1 MEETPTTGKG
11 SPPQRGLVSGYM
23 WKLIRESVSLTQVQL
38 AEELAVDVATVQGWE
53 SGRRPLTALRA
64 GDLARI
70 RVRLIGRGAPPRLFL
85 ILADA
90 IEADVAIDHAL
101 HLGARSA
108 EPRHHPLAV
117 TVHRRDL
124 TNLITWPFNG
134 LLPTQLAGMVLA
146 QPRRRGPA
154 ADRPV
159 IGAADRK
166 AFFDLLLSVA
176 ETSRE
181 PEHALLRRQAIYLLS
196 FDPGQHTRDWLEHE
210 HIRAIRHAGRD
221 DTIPSWVA
229 VRSAAVSLTRY
240 GHRDPLAAFISGGL
254 SSHQQEV
261 ANLNYWAY
269 WLGEIPDTQIDDSF
283 MSGDP
288 IASWDGSRLLAHLL
302 DRIEPSADQLAL
314 NVRTLWQLVLARP
327 RLLADQPDLRAKAS
341 ARTGEVLDGFDL
353 GKQVRRELSDIAY
366 AIKLSNR

>member
-1 MEETPTTGKG
+1 M
-11 SPPQRGLVSGYM
+11 
-23 WKLIRESVSLTQVQL
+23 TQFQL
-38 AEELAVDVATVQGWE
+38 ADELGVDVATVQGWE

-64 GDLARI
+64 ADLARV

-90 IEADVAIDHAL
+90 IEADVVIDHAL
-101 HLGARSA
+101 HVGGRVSN
-108 EPRHHPLAV
+108 PRHHPLAV

-134 LLPTQLAGMVLA
+134 LLPAQLAGLI
-146 QPRRRGPA
+146 PDRPKRRGPTS
-154 ADRPV
+154 DRPV
-159 IGAADRK
+159 IGAADRT
-166 AFFDLLLSVA
+166 AFFDHLLTVA
-176 ETSRE
+176 ETHRE

-196 FDPGQHTRDWLEHE
+196 FDPGQHAKDWLEHE
-210 HIRAIRHAGRD
+210 HVRAIRNAGRD

-240 GHRDPLAAFISGGL
+240 GRRDPLAAFVSGGL
-254 SSHQQEV
+254 SSHQQEI

-269 WLGEIPDTQIDDSF
+269 WLGEIPDIQVDDGF
-283 MSGDP
+283 MSADP
-288 IASWDGSRLLAHLL
+288 ASSWDGSHLLAHLL

-314 NVRTLWQLVLARP
+314 NVRTLWQLLLARP
-327 RLLADQPDLRAKAS
+327 RVLADRPDLRSMTS
-341 ARTGEVLDGFDL
+341 ARTSQVLDDANL
-353 GKQVRRELSDIAY
+353 GKQERRELSDIAY